1 MTHCRKLAAARLA
14 LAATIGLLAACPPA
28 FALEVP
34 DVLGVRPGMP
44 LDEAIGILKRHNPKL
59 DVYPR
64 QGPSALMPGVDLSD
78 GVNLRNFNQSENID
92 VMAAMAPNAKIVWG
106 LRRGVSFA
114 EEGRPTVTN
123 IIAALRQK
131 YGKESG
137 SLQNPASVQA
147 AGVELLDAYW
157 VFDDAGQRVPPA
169 AARQYA
175 ELCRGA
181 YVPGLDASSLV
192 SAGRATALV
201 PGGVRCDRWTFIQ
214 AQWQPTPLGSSMT
227 PGLALTMTITLGS
240 GALHGKTYA
249 ASVAMIENAGREQ
262 QNREKR
268 AAEAVK
274 PAL

>member
-1 MTHCRKLAAARLA
+1 MTHCQKFAAPRLA
-14 LAATIGLLAACPPA
+14 LAATIGLFGACLPA
-28 FALEVP
+28 FALEAP

-44 LDEAIGILKRHNPKL
+44 MDEAIAILKRHNPKL

-64 QGPSALMPGVDLSD
+64 PGPSMLLPGVDFSD

-92 VMAAMAPNAKIVWG
+92 LMVAMAPNAKIVWG

-114 EEGRPTVTN
+114 EDGRPTVTN
-123 IIAALRQK
+123 VIAALRQK
-131 YGKESG
+131 YGKEAG
-137 SLQNPASVQA
+137 SLQQPASVQA

-169 AARQYA
+169 AARDYA
-175 ELCRGA
+175 QLCRGA
-181 YVPGLDASSLV
+181 YTPGSDAGGLV
-192 SAGRATALV
+192 SPGRATALL

-214 AQWQPTPLGSSMT
+214 ASWQPTPLGSSMT
-227 PGLALTMTITLGS
+227 PGLIMTMTTTLGN

-249 ASVAMIENAGREQ
+249 ASVAMIENAAREQ